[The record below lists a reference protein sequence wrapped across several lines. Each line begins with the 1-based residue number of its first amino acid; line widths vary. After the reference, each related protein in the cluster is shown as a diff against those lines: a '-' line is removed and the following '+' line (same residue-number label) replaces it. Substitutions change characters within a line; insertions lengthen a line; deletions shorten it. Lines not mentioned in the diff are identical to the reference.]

1 MLGGLALWPTYTDR
15 VEVCIEGEIFAETVG
30 DLLLH
35 LLRGGVHGDVEVG
48 VQIFGNSGNI
58 RDN

>member
-1 MLGGLALWPTYTDR
+1 MWPTYTDR